1 MSDISILVMNKIRNS
16 LENLNKEGVGFIN
29 SEYSDKIQY
38 QIDGRLFDISIK
50 ELKSMEEL
58 DR

>member
-1 MSDISILVMNKIRNS
+1 MSDISTLVMNKIRNS